1 MNETTKRSEVIIM
14 EKMKKIDPVYTLVN
28 ILLPFVVLIGT
39 VALGVL
45 IYDYVPEQVGM
56 ILSIVGVGFFF
67 LWWAYLGRKLYEMRR
82 EKTLAALSADGFS
95 PSHTFN
101 ADGCTLV
108 VDLDQGKIALVFRW
122 NPKKAYVRSAGDLSE
137 LRVDDG
143 RGGAS
148 FMEGSSRVSFLFQV
162 DGMKIRVNTFTSNKR
177 WRMDS
182 DYILTGISKADVM
195 VEALAAAG
203 AKKAG

>member
-1 MNETTKRSEVIIM
+1 M
-14 EKMKKIDPVYTLVN
+14 EKIKKIDPIYMLVN

-56 ILSIVGVGFFF
+56 ILSILGVGFFA
-67 LWWAYLGRKLYEMRR
+67 LWWAYLNRKLYELRR
-82 EKTLAALSADGFS
+82 EKTLAQLKANGFT
-95 PSHTFN
+95 PNHTFN

-108 VDLDQGKIALVFRW
+108 VDLEQGKIALVFRW
-122 NPKKAYVRSAGDLSE
+122 NPKKAYVRPASDLTE

-143 RGGAS
+143 RGGAG
-148 FMEGSSRVSFLFQV
+148 FLEGSSRVSFLFRV
-162 DGMKIRVNTFTSNKR
+162 EGMKIRVNTFTSNKR